1 MSWLTIAIIGY
12 FFLALANVGDKLLIS
27 RAIQPVVYTFFTC
40 LLGLLIFVLAPWG
53 LTWPGFYQLLICL
66 ATGIVFFI
74 ALFLLFKAIS
84 IAEVSR
90 VVTIVGGLTP
100 LFVFVFSY
108 FFLKERLVS
117 SEITAFLVLMAGII
131 LVSIKK
137 EKTFIF
143 PKKVILMALFSAFF
157 YAGFYSLS
165 KYIYFKQSFISGFIW
180 TRVGAFLGALI
191 FLTRSGWRQAII
203 KAVSGQTQAIP
214 PHQYIGG
221 GGISTKIKLLFLS
234 NQTIGAL
241 GFVLTNYAIALAS
254 VTLVNAMQ
262 GVQYAFVLILTIF
275 IVKKSPQLLKEKITG
290 RILVQKILAICLI
303 GLGLVLLYLTNG

>member
-1 MSWLTIAIIGY
+1 MSWLNIAIIGY

-27 RAIQPVVYTFFTC
+27 RAIRPVVYTFFTC
-40 LLGLLIFVLAPWG
+40 LLGLLVFVLAPWG
-53 LTWPGFYQLLICL
+53 LAWPGFYQLLICL

-100 LFVFVFSY
+100 LFVFTFSY
-108 FFLKERLVS
+108 FFLGERLDI
-117 SEITAFLVLMAGII
+117 SEITVFIMLIAGIV
-131 LVSIKK
+131 LVSVGEKRTLVFSKK
-137 EKTFIF
+137 A
-143 PKKVILMALFSAFF
+143 ILMALFSAFF

-180 TRVGAFLGALI
+180 IRVGAFLGTLA
-191 FLTRSGWRQAII
+191 FLTRSSWRRAII
-203 KAVSGQTQAIP
+203 KAVSGQTQA
-214 PHQYIGG
+214 
-221 GGISTKIKLLFLS
+221 ISTKIKLLFLS
-234 NQTIGAL
+234 NQTVGAL
-241 GFVLTNYAIALAS
+241 GFILTNYAIALGS

-275 IVKKSPQLLKEKITG
+275 IVKKFPQLLREKITG

-303 GLGLVLLYLTNG
+303 GIGLVLLYLTNG